1 MFFKVKSTSPDS
13 DLAIYRAR
21 RQARLKLTLYHFG
34 PTEMLISRH
43 LQENYGR
50 SLKAACIQILQNAR
64 FHINF
69 KQEIIVTIPDPEL
82 NQIAKLITYGNGS
95 IIGSRILK
103 DILTIS

>member
-1 MFFKVKSTSPDS
+1 MFFKVKSSSPDS

-43 LQENYGR
+43 LQEKYGR
-50 SLKAACIQILQNAR
+50 SLKAACIQILQNAQ

-69 KQEIIVTIPDPEL
+69 RQEIIVTIPDPEL
-82 NQIAKLITYGNGS
+82 NQIAKLITYGDGT
-95 IIGSRILK
+95 IAGSRILK
-103 DILTIS
+103 NLLTIS